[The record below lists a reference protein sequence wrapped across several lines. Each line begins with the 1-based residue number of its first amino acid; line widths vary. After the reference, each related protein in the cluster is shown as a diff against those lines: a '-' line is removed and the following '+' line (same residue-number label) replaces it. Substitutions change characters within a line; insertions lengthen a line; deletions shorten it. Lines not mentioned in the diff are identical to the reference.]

1 MRLDIEQQII
11 VLRIKKDM
19 ENFTPLAALTG
30 GMLIGLA
37 TTFFLLSTGKVLGVS
52 GMVEG
57 MLTFSFQK
65 FYKPATFVVS
75 LVLGAFL
82 VSLAMPDIIQSI
94 KPKASFFA
102 IALAGLLM
110 GFGARIG
117 SGCTSG
123 HGISGMARL
132 SPRSIFATIVFFSTA
147 AITVYAV
154 RYVPEIKA
162 LIQP

>member
-1 MRLDIEQQII
+1 
-11 VLRIKKDM
+11 M
-19 ENFTPLAALTG
+19 ENFTPLAALSG

-57 MLTFSFQK
+57 MLTPSFQK
-65 FYKPATFVVS
+65 FFKPAVFVVS
-75 LVLGAFL
+75 MILGAFL
-82 VSLAMPDIIQSI
+82 VSVAMPDLIPSI
-94 KPKASFFA
+94 KPNASLLAVGF
-102 IALAGLLM
+102 AGLLM

-123 HGISGMARL
+123 HGISGVARF
-132 SPRSIFATIVFFSTA
+132 SPRSIFATLIFFSTA
-147 AITVYAV
+147 ALTVYLV
-154 RYVPEIKA
+154 RHIPEIKA

>member
-1 MRLDIEQQII
+1 
-11 VLRIKKDM
+11 M
-19 ENFTPLAALTG
+19 ENFTPLAALSG

-57 MLTFSFQK
+57 MLTSSFKK
-65 FYKPATFVVS
+65 FYKPATFIIS
-75 LVLGAFL
+75 LILGAFL
-82 VSLAMPDIIQSI
+82 VATAMPDVVQTI
-94 KPKASFFA
+94 KPNASLLA
-102 IALAGLLM
+102 IGLAGLLM

-147 AITVYAV
+147 ALTVYAV
-154 RYVPEIKA
+154 RYVPAVTA

>member
-1 MRLDIEQQII
+1 
-11 VLRIKKDM
+11 M
-19 ENFTPLAALTG
+19 ENFTPLAALSG

-37 TTFFLLSTGKVLGVS
+37 TTFFLLSTGRVLGIS

-57 MLTFSFQK
+57 MLTSSFKK
-65 FYKPATFVVS
+65 FYKPATFIFS
-75 LVLGAFL
+75 LIFGAFL
-82 VSLAMPDIIQSI
+82 VALAMPDIIPAI
-94 KPKASFFA
+94 KPKASLFA
-102 IALAGLLM
+102 IGLAGLLM

-147 AITVYAV
+147 ALTVYAV
-154 RYVPEIKA
+154 RYVPA
-162 LIQP
+162 VTAFIQP

>member
-1 MRLDIEQQII
+1 
-11 VLRIKKDM
+11 M
-19 ENFTPLAALTG
+19 ENFTPLAALSG

-57 MLTFSFQK
+57 MLTSSFKK
-65 FYKPATFVVS
+65 FYKPATFIIS

-82 VSLAMPDIIQSI
+82 VATAMPDVVQTI
-94 KPKASFFA
+94 KPNASLLA
-102 IALAGLLM
+102 IGLAGLLM

-123 HGISGMARL
+123 HGISGMARM
-132 SPRSIFATIVFFSTA
+132 SPRSIFATVIFFSTA
-147 AITVYAV
+147 ALTVYAV
-154 RYVPEIKA
+154 RYVPAVTA
-162 LIQP
+162 LVTP